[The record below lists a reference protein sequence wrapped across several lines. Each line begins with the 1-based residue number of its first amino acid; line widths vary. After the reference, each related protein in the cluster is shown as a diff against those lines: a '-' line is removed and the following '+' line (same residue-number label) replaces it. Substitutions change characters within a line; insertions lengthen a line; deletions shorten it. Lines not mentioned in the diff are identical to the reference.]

1 MKLEEGKLKTELLE
15 KHILG
20 NITYKRDDVSVRAG
34 IGEDCAVMDFGSHEA
49 VISIDPITAAIENIG
64 ELAVHV
70 GCNDIAANGVA
81 PAFIVLTLLLPIG
94 TEIPEIDRIMKQ
106 AGCAAASLGV
116 EIVGG
121 HTEIT
126 SSVTQPIMIMAAI
139 GKRLKPAEVRI
150 APKAGDGIY
159 MTKYAAMEGIG
170 ILAADFPQELSAFLS
185 SFEIDEAR
193 KLLNHISVVREGVI
207 GGECGISLMH
217 DATEGG
223 IFGAL
228 IEMCT
233 VAGTGAEIDVGAIPI
248 PSAGKKIADA
258 LGIEILRMISSGCM
272 LMAVPE
278 ELEHMLNSK
287 MKDAGIKF
295 TKIGKLVEASGVVAN
310 RNDVRS
316 IVEPQENDE
325 LYKAVKKL
333 TEEKI

>member
-1 MKLEEGKLKTELLE
+1 MEEGKLKTELLE

-20 NITYKRDDVSVRAG
+20 NITYKREDVSVRAG

-49 VISIDPITAAIENIG
+49 VVSIDPITAAIENIG

-81 PAFIVLTLLLPIG
+81 PAFIVLTLLLPVG
-94 TEIPEIDRIMKQ
+94 TEIGEIDKIMKQ
-106 AGCAAASLGV
+106 AGRAAASLGV

-126 SSVTQPIMIMAAI
+126 SFVVQPVMVMAAI
-139 GKRLKPAEVRI
+139 GKRMKLTNARGKPKV
-150 APKAGDGIY
+150 GDGIY
-159 MTKYAAMEGIG
+159 MTKCAAMEGIG
-170 ILAADFPQELSAFLS
+170 ILAADFPRELSVFLS
-185 SFEIDEAR
+185 PAEIDEAR

-228 IEMCT
+228 IEMCA
-233 VAGTGAEIDVGAIPI
+233 VAGTGAEIDVSAIPI
-248 PSAGKKIADA
+248 PDAGRKIARV

-272 LMAVPE
+272 LMTVPE
-278 ELEHMLNSK
+278 ELEPTLKSK
-287 MKDAGIKF
+287 MEEAGIRF
-295 TKIGKLVEASGVVAN
+295 TKIGKLVEEPGVAAIE
-310 RNDVRS
+310 NDIRS